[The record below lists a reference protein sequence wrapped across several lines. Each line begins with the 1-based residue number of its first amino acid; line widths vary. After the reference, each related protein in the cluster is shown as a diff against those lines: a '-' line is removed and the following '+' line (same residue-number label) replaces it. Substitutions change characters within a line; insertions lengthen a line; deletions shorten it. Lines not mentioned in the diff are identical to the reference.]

1 MSAGIYMNNGVLAY
15 TQNLEKKLKRRKD
28 AIVIEEYKGDLEGD
42 LLEKELQAML
52 NKHLDITKLA
62 TSTETFEFH
71 QVDNKPL
78 KYHWRNKVTNHTIH
92 SIYPTLTN
100 IPGIKLEEWE
110 PYEELD

>member
-1 MSAGIYMNNGVLAY
+1 MNNGVLAY

-28 AIVIEEYKGDLEGD
+28 AIVIEEYKGTLTGD
-42 LLEKELQAML
+42 DLEKELQKML
-52 NKHLDITKLA
+52 DKHNNITKSV

-78 KYHWRNKVTNHTIH
+78 KYHWRNKVTGWTHH
-92 SIYPTLTN
+92 SIYPHMNN
-100 IPGIKLEEWE
+100 IPGINKEEWE